1 MDFKT
6 FKDIFIEKAK
16 RINLTPEE
24 EKCKKMYDYMK
35 ILLEWNEKMNL
46 TAITKP
52 EEIIVKHFIDS
63 LTVQKYMKD
72 GYNIIDIGTGAGFPG
87 IPLAITTNAT
97 FTLVD
102 SLNKRINFLKE
113 VINKLELN
121 NIKVIHSRAE
131 DLGQNLE
138 CREKYDIAISRA
150 VAPINVLSEYLIPFV
165 KVGGKAIFMKGPN
178 IEEEAKDIEKIA
190 KILGGEYLNTEKL
203 SLENGEITRNIVI
216 IGKVSKTNKQYP
228 RKAGTPSKNPIK

>member
-1 MDFKT
+1 M
-6 FKDIFIEKAK
+6 
-16 RINLTPEE
+16 
-24 EKCKKMYDYMK
+24 
-35 ILLEWNEKMNL
+35 
-46 TAITKP
+46 
-52 EEIIVKHFIDS
+52 HFIDS

-165 KVGGKAIFMKGPN
+165 KVGGKTIFMKGPN